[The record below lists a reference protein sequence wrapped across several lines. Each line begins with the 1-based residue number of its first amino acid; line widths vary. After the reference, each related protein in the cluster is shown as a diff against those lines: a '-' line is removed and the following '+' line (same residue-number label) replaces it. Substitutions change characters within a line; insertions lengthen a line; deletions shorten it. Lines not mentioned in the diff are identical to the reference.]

1 MQFVTITTAQALY
14 AALGLS
20 IFASIL
26 AVVLTVMAFVHITGR
41 WERMEADLEPEPRPE
56 PKHELRPAPRLETR
70 PAPSNDAERLER
82 ERDLYRRMYDSI
94 ARELTEVKY
103 VLDAKEGKV

>member
-20 IFASIL
+20 IFACIM

-41 WERMEADLEPEPRPE
+41 WADSGISRDVGRPE
-56 PKHELRPAPRLETR
+56 EI
-70 PAPSNDAERLER
+70 DDVERLAK
-82 ERDLYRRMYDSI
+82 ERDLYRAICGKM
-94 ARELTEVKY
+94 ATELSQVKY

>member
-20 IFASIL
+20 IFACIL

-41 WERMEADLEPEPRPE
+41 WERREADLEPEPRPG
-56 PKHELRPAPRLETR
+56 PRPAPR
-70 PAPSNDAERLER
+70 PAPSGDAERLER
-82 ERDLYRRMYDSI
+82 ELDMYRRMYDSTV
-94 ARELTEVKY
+94 RELTEVKY